1 MQQKLALSRSSCVR
15 MQQLVWKRHRF
26 VMVSPIVQ
34 SGKLAL
40 GERMRSVLMM
50 AVERNPKRLNRETQV
65 QARLPPLGAP
75 SIITN

>member
-1 MQQKLALSRSSCVR
+1 

-50 AVERNPKRLNRETQV
+50 AVALRNPKRLNRETQV

-75 SIITN
+75 SLITN